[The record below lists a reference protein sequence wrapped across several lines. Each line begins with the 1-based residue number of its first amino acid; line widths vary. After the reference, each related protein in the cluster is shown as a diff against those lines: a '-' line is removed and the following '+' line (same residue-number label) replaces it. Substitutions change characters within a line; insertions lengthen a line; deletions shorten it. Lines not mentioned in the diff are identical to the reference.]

1 MFKSVKNRIKEVR
14 NKIKFSLCQVP
25 TDELKK
31 IEHMLWLLKTQ
42 PHSDKNWFKVY
53 LEITKLEVM
62 YLEVLSLW
70 LKSLTEQ
77 QTPQDKERVRVYL
90 TALLNRIR

>member
-1 MFKSVKNRIKEVR
+1 MVKSVKNRIRDLR
-14 NKIKFSLCQVP
+14 NKIKSSPYQVP
-25 TDELKK
+25 TNELKK
-31 IEHMLWLLKTQ
+31 IEHMIWLLKTQ
-42 PHSDKNWFKVY
+42 PHSDKDWVKVY

-77 QTPQDKERVRVYL
+77 QTPQDKERGRAYHPPC
-90 TALLNRIR
+90 

>member
-1 MFKSVKNRIKEVR
+1 MLKSVKSRIR
-14 NKIKFSLCQVP
+14 DIKSSICQVP

-42 PHSDKNWFKVY
+42 PHSDKNWCKVY

-70 LKSLTEQ
+70 LKSLTKQ
-77 QTPQDKERVRVYL
+77 QTPQDKSLTEQERVRVNL
-90 TALLNRIR
+90 TT